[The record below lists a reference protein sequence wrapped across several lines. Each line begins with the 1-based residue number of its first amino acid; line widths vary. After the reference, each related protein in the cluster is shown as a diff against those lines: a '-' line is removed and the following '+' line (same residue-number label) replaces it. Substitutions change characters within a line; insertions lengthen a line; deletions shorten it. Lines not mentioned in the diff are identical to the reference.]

1 MGTDWTLGLGTLGL
15 WDLGQ
20 DGRVI
25 GVGAGAGAGAGLESG
40 TAEGAGGREGTGE
53 VQEELRQSK
62 VKYFIGISL

>member
-1 MGTDWTLGLGTLGL
+1 MVKWGLTGRWDLGL

-25 GVGAGAGAGAGLESG
+25 GVGAGAGAGLESG